1 MPKDFD
7 PTRYASFSV
16 KEVVE
21 EPVAREVI
29 HDYVEKSRLSR
40 RLGFWSE
47 CSSSFYLLLA
57 ITNKLLNYTLVMS
70 YPLFKAVYKEIA
82 KIEKK
87 HTFLAEAIRSNIK
100 THVATFYAT
109 RERMSKKLKKQ

>member
-1 MPKDFD
+1 
-7 PTRYASFSV
+7 
-16 KEVVE
+16 
-21 EPVAREVI
+21 
-29 HDYVEKSRLSR
+29 
-40 RLGFWSE
+40 
-47 CSSSFYLLLA
+47 
-57 ITNKLLNYTLVMS
+57 MS